1 MNFGDEFPSWLGMVS
16 ADEPA
21 FRDPATEKKNSYIAI
36 HALNAIDALGKKA
49 APLKEQI
56 AALPTFDP
64 KSPARVNTEY
74 TSNLVNWLKTSL

>member
-1 MNFGDEFPSWLGMVS
+1 VIFLNNRQL
-16 ADEPA
+16 
-21 FRDPATEKKNSYIAI
+21 

-56 AALPTFDP
+56 AALPAVDP

-74 TSNLVNWLKTSL
+74 TTKLVDWLRATL